1 MPDDRIPMTRA
12 DFEERKCKVHVRELS
27 GPGVCVDEIEML
39 LDRLFEKRRTV
50 HEAKR
55 HTRVVSEM
63 TTRDFQYL
71 GVTINR
77 GESGVRVHARE
88 EPRRTHARAGAD
100 FEKFTA
106 RLRCRECAKE

>member
-1 MPDDRIPMTRA
+1 MNPDAQANFVAT
-12 DFEERKCKVHVRELS
+12 K
-27 GPGVCVDEIEML
+27 
-39 LDRLFEKRRTV
+39 KRRTV

-71 GVTINR
+71 GVAINR

-88 EPRRTHARAGAD
+88 EPGRTHAGAGTN
-100 FEKFTA
+100 FEKFAA
-106 RLRCRECAKE
+106 RR